1 MRSINLQKVF
11 ARSTL
16 TIFVIVALGALGYAL
31 TRALRHD
38 RQSLLLFFLVGA
50 LVGLRL
56 GLGIRRIL
64 KPKPDPGSG
73 KTAAKVEKY
82 NLFGGDS

>member
-1 MRSINLQKVF
+1 MRSRNLQKIF

-16 TIFVIVALGALGYAL
+16 IVFVIVAFAALGYVL
-31 TRALRHD
+31 TRALHRD

-50 LVGLRL
+50 LVVLRL

-64 KPKPDPGSG
+64 KPRPAPGSD
-73 KTAAKVEKY
+73 KALKVEKY